1 MKLKITFE
9 DQMATPLKNPLSL
22 FIVLTF
28 FLLSLSFLGF
38 IRFFSSF
45 LLTFTALI
53 MSMLYFSISKTNPFP
68 LHKSLH
74 HQQQEEQKE
83 LTFLSSDHRNFSSAS
98 APTVDL
104 LSESECADDNFT
116 TTEESEVEWPFFD
129 RSTAKNLYRSDDGSI
144 SDEESLIEIA
154 LPTGH
159 YVNHKSDDD
168 DDKDDMSFC
177 FQKLSEFQKLK
188 RKKNLVE
195 LLAEINDINEEE
207 NLIEIDISMGSIKY
221 SRFEIEA

>member
-9 DQMATPLKNPLSL
+9 DQMATPMKNPLSF

-28 FLLSLSFLGF
+28 FLLSLGFLGF

-74 HQQQEEQKE
+74 QQQEEEQKE

-129 RSTAKNLYRSDDGSI
+129 RSTAKNIYRSDDGSI

-154 LPTGH
+154 LPTRH
-159 YVNHKSDDD
+159 YVSHKSDDDD
-168 DDKDDMSFC
+168 DDKDDMSF
-177 FQKLSEFQKLK
+177 EFQKLK